1 VTVAAHA
8 SANVKTK
15 GTIPNPKLWG
25 PPPQQ
30 KPQRYVAVTKLTS
43 AGTLRDSYETRF
55 GVRTLKFD
63 PNQGFFVNG
72 QHVKMNGVCNHHDVG
87 ALGAALNLR
96 ALERQFEIMAE
107 MGVNA
112 IRTAHNPPAP
122 ELLDLADRFGLVIM
136 DEAFDVWA
144 TGKAKLDH
152 HLFFPEWHEQDLRP
166 LIRRDRNHPSVVMW
180 SIGNEIPEQNDSS
193 KGPAMAKELN
203 GISHEEDATRPTVSG
218 MNSAK
223 PDNPFSGPIDSI
235 GLNYQGTGVRSGPA
249 QYPTYHSSAPGKFIV
264 GTETASTL
272 SSRGVYTFPVV
283 AGRGTPATASAGI
296 ASTVFS
302 SKDRAAF
309 SGKAL
314 VIVRGQAGKP
324 GAITV
329 TAAAPGLTAGTIA
342 VTAQ

>member
-1 VTVAAHA
+1 MTVAAHA

-87 ALGAALNLR
+87 ALGAALNFR
-96 ALERQFEIMAE
+96 TLERQFEIMAE

-152 HLFFPEWHEQDLRP
+152 HLFFPEWHEQDLRA

-203 GISHEEDATRPTVSG
+203 GISH
-218 MNSAK
+218 
-223 PDNPFSGPIDSI
+223 I
-235 GLNYQGTGVRSGPA
+235 GVNYQGTGVRSGPA

-296 ASTVFS
+296 ASTVFP